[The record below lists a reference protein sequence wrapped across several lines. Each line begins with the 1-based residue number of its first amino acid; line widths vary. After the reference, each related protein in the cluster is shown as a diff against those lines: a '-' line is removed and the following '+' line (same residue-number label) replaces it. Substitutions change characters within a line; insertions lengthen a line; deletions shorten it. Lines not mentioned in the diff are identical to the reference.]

1 MSTFS
6 RFLPFLKPYL
16 SRMVL
21 AGLLVMGVAA
31 INLALLRLAGTLWD
45 IITVQH
51 DQSRMTDMIAVFL
64 GLVVLQG
71 LCSMGHSYLTA
82 WISQRIVAD
91 FRRHLF
97 AHLHTLSVSF
107 FARRR
112 TGELLSR
119 LMNDVTVI
127 QSVVTETPIDSAK
140 QLVTF
145 VGGITFL
152 LTMNWRLCLLILVLL
167 PLLVLVAK
175 FFGRR
180 LKSLSTSI
188 QDHTAAMSTL
198 IEEVISGIRIV
209 KSFVQTQREETR
221 FAAQVEQT
229 LALTMRKAGVMAVFI
244 PVISLLTFSAAAA
257 VLWYGG
263 RQVIDGSVS
272 PGDLFAFVLFA
283 GILIGP
289 FSSAARVF
297 AQIREAQG
305 ATQRVFE
312 ILDTRS
318 EVSDSP
324 TATTLSS
331 VSGHIRA
338 EHIGFAYDPRQ
349 PVLTDV
355 SFEAKPGELV
365 AIVGP
370 TGAGKTTVMNLLH
383 RFYDPTEG
391 HITVD
396 GHDLRQVTMDSWYR
410 QIALVPQETILFGG
424 TILDNIRYGDEKASQ
439 EEVVA
444 ASRAAHAHDF
454 IMSFPDQYQTIVGE
468 KGINVSGGQR
478 QRIAIARAI
487 VKNPRI
493 LLLDEATSA
502 LDSESERLVQEAL
515 EQLMKGRTTF
525 VIAHRLT
532 TIQRADRILV
542 LNKGRLVET
551 GTHAELMDRKGLYQY
566 LYTLAAH
573 RTPLVNLRRKV
584 GGGRPTHSI
593 LSTLDNSQPGKACPQ
608 FFVFTSRS
616 FRSPACLQQ

>member
-51 DQSRMTDMIAVFL
+51 DQSRMTDLIAVFL

-140 QLVTF
+140 HLVTF

-188 QDHTAAMSTL
+188 QDQTAALSTL

-229 LALTMRKAGVMAVFI
+229 LALTMQRAGVMAVFI
-244 PVISLLTFSAAAA
+244 PVISLLTFAAAAA

-324 TATTLSS
+324 AATSLST

-338 EHIGFAYDPRQ
+338 EHVNFAYDSRQ

-391 HITVD
+391 HISVD
-396 GHDLRQVTMDSWYR
+396 GQDLHQVTMDSWYR

-424 TILDNIRYGDEKASQ
+424 TILDNIRYGDREATQ

-444 ASRAAHAHDF
+444 ASRSAHAHDF

-468 KGINVSGGQR
+468 KGINMSGGQR

-566 LYTLAAH
+566 LYTL
-573 RTPLVNLRRKV
+573 RLIELP
-584 GGGRPTHSI
+584 S
-593 LSTLDNSQPGKACPQ
+593 
-608 FFVFTSRS
+608 
-616 FRSPACLQQ
+616 

>member
-45 IITVQH
+45 VITVQH
-51 DQSRMTDMIAVFL
+51 DQSRMTDMITVFL

-71 LCSMGHSYLTA
+71 FCSMGHSYLTA
-82 WISQRIVAD
+82 WISQRIIAD

-107 FARRR
+107 FSRRR

-119 LMNDVTVI
+119 LMNDVTVV

-152 LTMNWRLCLLILVLL
+152 LMMNWRLCLLILILL

-175 FFGRR
+175 VFGRR

-312 ILDTRS
+312 ILDTGS

-324 TATTLSS
+324 TAITLSS
-331 VSGHIRA
+331 VTGHIRA
-338 EHIGFAYDPRQ
+338 EHMGFAYDPRQ
-349 PVLTDV
+349 PVLMDI

-391 HITVD
+391 RITID

-424 TILDNIRYGDEKASQ
+424 TILDNIRYGDEKASH

-551 GTHAELMDRKGLYQY
+551 GSHAELMDHKGLYQY
-566 LYTLAAH
+566 LYTL
-573 RTPLVNLRRKV
+573 RLIELP
-584 GGGRPTHSI
+584 S
-593 LSTLDNSQPGKACPQ
+593 
-608 FFVFTSRS
+608 
-616 FRSPACLQQ
+616 

>member
-16 SRMVL
+16 PRMVL
-21 AGLLVMGVAA
+21 AGLLVMSVAA

-51 DQSRMTDMIAVFL
+51 DQSRMTDMITVFL
-64 GLVVLQG
+64 GLVILQG

-82 WISQRIVAD
+82 WISQRIIAD

-145 VGGITFL
+145 IGGITFL
-152 LTMNWRLCLLILVLL
+152 LMMNWRLCLLILVLL

-175 FFGRR
+175 VFGRR

-209 KSFVQTQREETR
+209 KSFVQSQREQTR
-221 FAAQVEQT
+221 FTAQVEQT
-229 LALTMRKAGVMAVFI
+229 LALTMQKAGVMAVFI

-263 RQVIDGSVS
+263 HQVIDGSVS

-297 AQIREAQG
+297 AQVREAQG

-312 ILDTRS
+312 ILDTGS

-324 TATTLSS
+324 TATTLPP
-331 VSGHIRA
+331 VAGHIRA

-349 PVLTDV
+349 PVLMDM

-391 HITVD
+391 YISID
-396 GHDLRQVTMDSWYR
+396 GHDLRHVTMDSWYR

-424 TILDNIRYGDEKASQ
+424 TILDNIRYGDEKATQ
-439 EEVVA
+439 EAVVA
-444 ASRAAHAHDF
+444 ASHAAHAHDF

-515 EQLMKGRTTF
+515 ERLMKGRTTF

-551 GTHAELMDRKGLYQY
+551 GTHADLMDHKGLYQY
-566 LYTLAAH
+566 LYTL
-573 RTPLVNLRRKV
+573 RLIEP
-584 GGGRPTHSI
+584 
-593 LSTLDNSQPGKACPQ
+593 
-608 FFVFTSRS
+608 
-616 FRSPACLQQ
+616 PA

>member
-21 AGLLVMGVAA
+21 AGVLVMGVAA
-31 INLALLRLAGTLWD
+31 VNLTLLRLAGALWD
-45 IITVQH
+45 IITVQR
-51 DQSRMTDMIAVFL
+51 DQPKMTDMILILL
-64 GLVVLQG
+64 GLVILQG

-82 WISQRIVAD
+82 WISQRIIAD

-97 AHLHTLSVSF
+97 GHLHTLSVSF

-127 QSVVTETPIDSAK
+127 QSVVTETPIDGAK

-152 LTMNWRLCLLILVLL
+152 LIMNWQLCLLILILL

-175 FFGRR
+175 LFGRK

-221 FAAQVEQT
+221 FAVQVEQT

-263 RQVIDGSVS
+263 QQVIDGSVS

-312 ILDTRS
+312 ILDTQA

-324 TATTLSS
+324 TATRLSA

-338 EHIGFAYDPRQ
+338 GHIGFSYDPRQ
-349 PVLTDV
+349 PVLMDV

-383 RFYDPTEG
+383 RFYDPTDG
-391 HITVD
+391 HITID
-396 GHDLRQVTMDSWYR
+396 GQDLRHVTMDSWYR

-424 TILDNIRYGDEKASQ
+424 TILDNIRYGNERATQ

-454 IMSFPDQYQTIVGE
+454 IMSFLDQYQTIVGE

-542 LNKGRLVET
+542 LNKGHLVEA
-551 GTHAELMDRKGLYQY
+551 GTHAELMDQKGLYQY
-566 LYTLAAH
+566 LYTL
-573 RTPLVNLRRKV
+573 RLIELP
-584 GGGRPTHSI
+584 S
-593 LSTLDNSQPGKACPQ
+593 
-608 FFVFTSRS
+608 
-616 FRSPACLQQ
+616 

>member
-1 MSTFS
+1 MSTLS

-21 AGLLVMGVAA
+21 AGLLVMGVAG
-31 INLALLRLAGTLWD
+31 INLALLRLAGSLWD
-45 IITVQH
+45 IITVQR
-51 DQSRMTDMIAVFL
+51 DQSRMTDMIAIFL

-82 WISQRIVAD
+82 WISQRIISD

-97 AHLHTLSVSF
+97 GHLHTLSVSF

-145 VGGITFL
+145 VGGIAFL
-152 LTMNWRLCLLILVLL
+152 LTMNWRLCLLILILL
-167 PLLVLVAK
+167 PLLVIVAK
-175 FFGRR
+175 FFGRK

-229 LALTMRKAGVMAVFI
+229 LRFTMRKAGVMAVFI
-244 PVISLLTFSAAAA
+244 PIISLLTFSAAAA

-283 GILIGP
+283 GILVGP

-324 TATTLSS
+324 TAISLPI

-338 EHIGFAYDPRQ
+338 EHVGFAYDPRQ

-391 HITVD
+391 SITID
-396 GHDLRQVTMDSWYR
+396 GQNLRQVTMDSWYR
-410 QIALVPQETILFGG
+410 QIALVPQETIFFGG
-424 TILDNIRYGDEKASQ
+424 TILDNIRYGNEKATQ
-439 EEVVA
+439 EEVVT

-454 IMSFPDQYQTIVGE
+454 IMSFPDQYQTVVGE

-502 LDSESERLVQEAL
+502 LDGESERLVQEAL

-551 GTHAELMDRKGLYQY
+551 GTHAELMDQKGLYQY
-566 LYTLAAH
+566 LYTL
-573 RTPLVNLRRKV
+573 RLIELP
-584 GGGRPTHSI
+584 S
-593 LSTLDNSQPGKACPQ
+593 
-608 FFVFTSRS
+608 
-616 FRSPACLQQ
+616 

>member
-1 MSTFS
+1 MA
-6 RFLPFLKPYL
+6 
-16 SRMVL
+16 V
-21 AGLLVMGVAA
+21 AGLLVMFVAA

-45 IITVQH
+45 VITVQH
-51 DQSRMTDMIAVFL
+51 DATRMTQLIAIFL
-64 GLVVLQG
+64 GLVIVQG

-82 WISQRIVAD
+82 WISQHIVAD

-97 AHLHTLSVSF
+97 AHLQTLSVSF

-127 QSVVTETPIDSAK
+127 QSVVTETPIDTAK

-145 VGGITFL
+145 VGGIAFL
-152 LTMNWRLCLLILVLL
+152 LAMNWRLCLLILVLL
-167 PLLVLVAK
+167 PLLVVVAK

-180 LKSLSTSI
+180 LKSLSTGI
-188 QDHTAAMSTL
+188 QDQTAALSTL

-209 KSFVQTQREETR
+209 KSFVQTKREDTR
-221 FAAQVEQT
+221 FAAQVGQT
-229 LALTMRKAGVMAVFI
+229 LSLTMRRAGIMAVFI
-244 PVISLLTFSAAAA
+244 PVISLLTFSAAAL

-263 RQVIDGSVS
+263 TQVIEGAVS

-305 ATQRVFE
+305 AMERVFE
-312 ILDTRS
+312 ILDQQP
-318 EVSDSP
+318 EVADSP
-324 TATTLSS
+324 DATALQRVDGHVTVEH
-331 VSGHIRA
+331 VS
-338 EHIGFAYDPRQ
+338 FAYDPRQ

-370 TGAGKTTVMNLLH
+370 TGAGKTTAMNLIH

-391 HITVD
+391 RITID
-396 GHDLRQVTMDSWYR
+396 GRDLRQVTLESWYR

-424 TILDNIRYGDEKASQ
+424 TILDNIRYGNREAG
-439 EEVVA
+439 EEAVRE
-444 ASRAAHAHDF
+444 ASRAAHAHEF
-454 IMSFPDQYQTIVGE
+454 IMNFPDRYQTVVGE

-487 VKNPRI
+487 LKNPRI

-542 LNKGRLVET
+542 LNYGRLVET
-551 GTHAELMDRKGLYQY
+551 GTHAELMDRQGLYHY
-566 LYTLAAH
+566 LYTL
-573 RTPLVNLRRKV
+573 RLTEM
-584 GGGRPTHSI
+584 
-593 LSTLDNSQPGKACPQ
+593 
-608 FFVFTSRS
+608 TS
-616 FRSPACLQQ
+616 

>member
-1 MSTFS
+1 MSTFK
-6 RFLPFLKPYL
+6 RFLPFLKPYF
-16 SRMVL
+16 SRML
-21 AGLLVMGVAA
+21 GAGLLVMVVAA
-31 INLALLRLAGTLWD
+31 INLALLRLAGNLWD
-45 IITVQH
+45 VITVQR
-51 DQSRMTDMIAVFL
+51 DAERMTELIALFL

-82 WISQRIVAD
+82 WVSQHIVAD

-97 AHLHTLSVSF
+97 AHLQTLSVSF

-127 QSVVTETPIDSAK
+127 QSVVTETPIDTAK

-145 VGGITFL
+145 VGGIAFL
-152 LTMNWRLCLLILVLL
+152 LAMNWRLCLLILVLL
-167 PLLVLVAK
+167 PLLVIVAK

-188 QDHTAAMSTL
+188 QDQTAGLSTL

-209 KSFVQTQREETR
+209 KSFVQTKREETR
-221 FAAQVEQT
+221 FSAQIDQT
-229 LALTMRKAGVMAVFI
+229 LALTMRRAAIMALFI

-263 RQVIDGSVS
+263 RQVIDDAVS

-305 ATQRVFE
+305 ATERVFE
-312 ILDTRS
+312 ILDTQ
-318 EVSDSP
+318 SDVGDAP
-324 TATTLSS
+324 NAVTLSN
-331 VSGHIRA
+331 VFGHIKV
-338 EHIGFAYDPRQ
+338 EHVSFAYDPRQ
-349 PVLTDV
+349 PVLTDL
-355 SFEAKPGELV
+355 SFEAQSGELI

-370 TGAGKTTVMNLLH
+370 TGAGKTTVMNLIH

-391 HITVD
+391 RITID
-396 GHDLRQVTMDSWYR
+396 GQDLRRVTLESWYR

-424 TILDNIRYGDEKASQ
+424 TILDNIRYGNRDAAEEAVQ
-439 EEVVA
+439 E
-444 ASRAAHAHDF
+444 ASRAAHAHEF
-454 IMSFPDQYQTIVGE
+454 IMGFPDGYLTIVGE
-468 KGINVSGGQR
+468 KGINISGGQR

-487 VKNPRI
+487 LKNPRV

-515 EQLMKGRTTF
+515 EELMKGRTTF

-542 LNKGRLVET
+542 LNRGRLVEA
-551 GTHAELMDRKGLYQY
+551 GTHHELMDRQGLYHY
-566 LYTLAAH
+566 LYTL
-573 RTPLVNLRRKV
+573 RLTELP
-584 GGGRPTHSI
+584 S
-593 LSTLDNSQPGKACPQ
+593 
-608 FFVFTSRS
+608 
-616 FRSPACLQQ
+616 

>member
-31 INLALLRLAGTLWD
+31 INLALLRLAGSLWD

-51 DQSRMTDMIAVFL
+51 DQSRMTDLIAVFL

-188 QDHTAAMSTL
+188 QDQTAALSTL

-229 LALTMRKAGVMAVFI
+229 LALTMQRAGVMAVFI

-324 TATTLSS
+324 AATSLST

-338 EHIGFAYDPRQ
+338 EHVNFAYDPRQ

-391 HITVD
+391 HISVD
-396 GHDLRQVTMDSWYR
+396 GQDLHQVTMDSWYR

-424 TILDNIRYGDEKASQ
+424 TILDNIRYGDREATQ

-444 ASRAAHAHDF
+444 ASRSAHAHDF

-468 KGINVSGGQR
+468 KGINMSGGQR

-551 GTHAELMDRKGLYQY
+551 GTHAELMERKGLYQY
-566 LYTLAAH
+566 LYTL
-573 RTPLVNLRRKV
+573 RLIELP
-584 GGGRPTHSI
+584 S
-593 LSTLDNSQPGKACPQ
+593 
-608 FFVFTSRS
+608 
-616 FRSPACLQQ
+616 

>member
-31 INLALLRLAGTLWD
+31 TNLALLRLAGTLWD

-51 DQSRMTDMIAVFL
+51 DQSKMTDMITGFL
-64 GLVVLQG
+64 GLVILQG
-71 LCSMGHSYLTA
+71 VCSMGHSYLTA
-82 WISQRIVAD
+82 WISQRIIAD

-107 FARRR
+107 FTRRR

-119 LMNDVTVI
+119 LMSDVTVI
-127 QSVVTETPIDSAK
+127 QSLVTETPIDSAK

-145 VGGITFL
+145 LGGITFL
-152 LTMNWRLCLLILVLL
+152 LMMNWRLSLLILVLL

-175 FFGRR
+175 VFGRK

-209 KSFVQTQREETR
+209 KSFVQTRREETR

-229 LALTMRKAGVMAVFI
+229 LALTMRKAVVMAVFI

-263 RQVIDGSVS
+263 RQVIEGTVS
-272 PGDLFAFVLFA
+272 PGDLVAFVLFA

-305 ATQRVFE
+305 ATERVFE
-312 ILDTRS
+312 ILDTHS
-318 EVSDSP
+318 EVSEAPAAISLP
-324 TATTLSS
+324 T

-338 EHIGFAYDPRQ
+338 EHVGFTYDPRQ
-349 PVLTDV
+349 PVLTDL
-355 SFEAKPGELV
+355 SFEALPGELV

-391 HITVD
+391 RITID
-396 GHDLRQVTMDSWYR
+396 GHDLREVTTDSWYR
-410 QIALVPQETILFGG
+410 QIGLVPQDTVLFGG
-424 TILDNIRYGDEKASQ
+424 TIFDNISYGDEKASHDI
-439 EEVVA
+439 VVA
-444 ASRAAHAHDF
+444 ASRAAHAHEF
-454 IMSFPDQYQTIVGE
+454 IMSFPDQYRTIVGE
-468 KGINVSGGQR
+468 KGINLSGGQR

-551 GTHAELMDRKGLYQY
+551 GTHAELMERKGLYQY
-566 LYTLAAH
+566 LYTL
-573 RTPLVNLRRKV
+573 RLIELP
-584 GGGRPTHSI
+584 S
-593 LSTLDNSQPGKACPQ
+593 
-608 FFVFTSRS
+608 
-616 FRSPACLQQ
+616 

>member
-1 MSTFS
+1 
-6 RFLPFLKPYL
+6 
-16 SRMVL
+16 MVL

-31 INLALLRLAGTLWD
+31 INLTLLRLAGTLWD
-45 IITVQH
+45 IITVQR
-51 DQSRMTDMIAVFL
+51 DQPKMTDMILILL

-82 WISQRIVAD
+82 WISQRIIAD

-97 AHLHTLSVSF
+97 GHLHTLSVSF

-127 QSVVTETPIDSAK
+127 QSVVTETPIDGAK

-152 LTMNWRLCLLILVLL
+152 LVMNWQLCLLILVLL
-167 PLLVLVAK
+167 PLLVLAAK
-175 FFGRR
+175 FFGRK

-198 IEEVISGIRIV
+198 IEEVISGIRVV

-221 FAAQVEQT
+221 FALQVEQT

-263 RQVIDGSVS
+263 QQVIDGSVS

-297 AQIREAQG
+297 AQVREAQG

-312 ILDTRS
+312 ILDTRA

-331 VSGHIRA
+331 ISGHIRA
-338 EHIGFAYDPRQ
+338 DHIGFAYDPRR

-355 SFEAKPGELV
+355 SFEAKPGELI

-391 HITVD
+391 SITID
-396 GHDLRQVTMDSWYR
+396 GQDLRHVTMDSWYR
-410 QIALVPQETILFGG
+410 QISLVPQETILFGG
-424 TILDNIRYGDEKASQ
+424 TILDNIRYGNEKATQ

-502 LDSESERLVQEAL
+502 LDGESERLVQEAL

-542 LNKGRLVET
+542 FNKGRLVET
-551 GTHAELMDRKGLYQY
+551 GTHAELMDQKGLYQY
-566 LYTLAAH
+566 LYTL
-573 RTPLVNLRRKV
+573 RLIELP
-584 GGGRPTHSI
+584 S
-593 LSTLDNSQPGKACPQ
+593 
-608 FFVFTSRS
+608 
-616 FRSPACLQQ
+616 

>member
-1 MSTFS
+1 MSTLS
-6 RFLPFLKPYL
+6 RFLPFLRPYL
-16 SRMVL
+16 PRMVL

-51 DQSRMTDMIAVFL
+51 DQSRMTDMITGFL
-64 GLVVLQG
+64 GLVILQG

-82 WISQRIVAD
+82 WISQRIIAD

-145 VGGITFL
+145 IGGITFL
-152 LTMNWRLCLLILVLL
+152 LMMNWRLCLLILVLL

-175 FFGRR
+175 VFGRK

-188 QDHTAAMSTL
+188 QDQTAAMSTL

-244 PVISLLTFSAAAA
+244 PVISLLTFAAAAA

-312 ILDTRS
+312 ILDTGS

-324 TATTLSS
+324 TAATLSS

-349 PVLTDV
+349 PVLMDV

-391 HITVD
+391 HITID

-424 TILDNIRYGDEKASQ
+424 TILDNIRYGDEKATQ
-439 EEVVA
+439 EEVMA
-444 ASRAAHAHDF
+444 ASHAAHAHDF

-551 GTHAELMDRKGLYQY
+551 GTHAELMSHKGLYQY
-566 LYTLAAH
+566 LYTL
-573 RTPLVNLRRKV
+573 RLIEL
-584 GGGRPTHSI
+584 PT
-593 LSTLDNSQPGKACPQ
+593 
-608 FFVFTSRS
+608 
-616 FRSPACLQQ
+616 